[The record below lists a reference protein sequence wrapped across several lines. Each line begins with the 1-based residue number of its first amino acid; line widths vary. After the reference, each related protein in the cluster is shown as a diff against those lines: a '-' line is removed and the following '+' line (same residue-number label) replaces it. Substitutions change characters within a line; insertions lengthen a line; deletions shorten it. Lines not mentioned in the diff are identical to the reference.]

1 MNNTKI
7 AEVLDHI
14 FESLYDNDANT
25 KHLDHA
31 FAQQIVDVEKY
42 LKIRLK
48 DLGISRQWILIRP

>member
-14 FESLYDNDANT
+14 FETFYDNDANT
-25 KHLDHA
+25 KHLDHD

-48 DLGISRQWILIRP
+48 DLGISRQ

>member
-14 FESLYDNDANT
+14 FETFYDNDANT
-25 KHLDHA
+25 KHLDHD

>member
-14 FESLYDNDANT
+14 FETFYDNDANT
-25 KHLDHA
+25 KHLDHD

-42 LKIRLK
+42 LDELRLLNREIFK
-48 DLGISRQWILIRP
+48 D